1 MHILITA
8 DTVGGVWTYARELVT
23 GLVARGVR
31 VTLVSF
37 GDIPSLS
44 QTHWMH
50 ELRAENEGAL
60 DYRPTAFKLE
70 WMQDSAADMEASADY
85 LRRLID
91 ETRPDLLHFNQFYYG
106 NLDCDLPRMVVA
118 HSDVVSWWVAVHGR
132 QPPESSWLSWY
143 RDSILRG
150 LEKATAVI
158 APSRWMLDQVE
169 RHYLKPRHAS
179 VIHNGRSPGLF
190 NPYLTKE
197 DRIVTIGRLWDQG
210 KNAGLLLETPM
221 PAPVAIIGARH
232 QPGTESTR
240 FQLEDA
246 DAGPNLSLQSQ
257 QDEAQMAQILSRASI
272 YAAVSQYE
280 PFGLAPVEAA
290 LSRCALVASDI
301 PALRELW
308 DGAAVF
314 FHNNDAADLRQTM
327 EMLVRDPALRRQCAE
342 LVYRRARER
351 FHAARMTD
359 QYLSLY
365 RALAPAAVAAA

>member
-1 MHILITA
+1 LITA

-23 GLVARGVR
+23 GLVGRGVR

-50 ELRAENEGAL
+50 RLRTESDGGL

-70 WMQDSAADMEASADY
+70 WMQDSASDMEASSDY
-85 LRRLID
+85 LRRLIY
-91 ETRPDLLHFNQFYYG
+91 ETKPDLLHFNQFYYG
-106 NLDCDLPRMVVA
+106 GLECDLPRLVVA
-118 HSDVVSWWVAVHGR
+118 HSDVVSWWVAVHG
-132 QPPESSWLSWY
+132 QAPPPSSWLSWY
-143 RDSILRG
+143 RDSVLRG
-150 LEKATAVI
+150 LEKATAVM

-169 RHYLKPRHAS
+169 RHYLKPRRAS
-179 VIHNGRSPGLF
+179 VIYNGRSPGLF
-190 NPYLTKE
+190 NPYMTKE
-197 DRIVTIGRLWDQG
+197 DRIVTVGRLWDQG

-221 PAPVAIIGARH
+221 PAPVAIVGARH
-232 QPGTESTR
+232 QPGTQTSR
-240 FQLEDA
+240 SPLEDA
-246 DAGPNLSLQSQ
+246 GAGSNVDLQSQ
-257 QDEAQMAQILSRASI
+257 QDEREMVQILGRASI
-272 YAAVSQYE
+272 DAAVSQYE

-314 FHNNDAADLRQTM
+314 FRSNDAHDLRQTM
-327 EMLVRDPALRRQCAE
+327 EMLVRDPAVRKQCAD
-342 LVYRRARER
+342 LCYKRARER

-365 RALAPAAVAAA
+365 RALSPAAVAA

>member
-8 DTVGGVWTYARELVT
+8 DVVGGVWTYARELVT
-23 GLVARGVR
+23 GLIGRDVR

-37 GDIPSLS
+37 GEIPSLS
-44 QTHWMH
+44 QTNWMH
-50 ELRAENEGAL
+50 RLREQSDGAL

-85 LRRLID
+85 LRRLIS

-106 NLDCDLPRMVVA
+106 ALDCDLPRLVVA
-118 HSDVVSWWVAVHGR
+118 HSDVVSWWVAVHG
-132 QPPESSWLSWY
+132 QTPPQSSWLSWY
-143 RDSILRG
+143 RDSVSRG

-158 APSRWMLDQVE
+158 APSHWMLEQVE
-169 RHYLKPRHAS
+169 RHYVQPRRAS
-179 VIHNGRSPGLF
+179 VIYNGRSPGLF
-190 NPYLTKE
+190 NPYMSKE
-197 DRIVTIGRLWDQG
+197 DRIVTVGRLWDRG
-210 KNAGLLLETPM
+210 KNAGLLLEAPM
-221 PAPVAIIGARH
+221 PAPVAIVGARH
-232 QPGTESTR
+232 QPGTQASWFTVE
-240 FQLEDA
+240 
-246 DAGPNLSLQSQ
+246 DAGPSVDLQSQ
-257 QDEAQMAQILSRASI
+257 QDERQMAQILARASI

-314 FHNNDAADLRQTM
+314 FRSNDAQDLRRTL
-327 EMLVRDPALRRQCAE
+327 ELLVRDPALRKQCAD

-351 FHAARMTD
+351 FHAVRMTD

-365 RALAPAAVAAA
+365 RALVPAAVAAA